1 MKGKSM
7 NETKAWYLSRTVWA
21 SIVTIVIACCSLS
34 AAPVPDID
42 EGAFVEALLQLA
54 TAIAGAV
61 ALFGR
66 LFAQKRIE

>member
-1 MKGKSM
+1 M

-34 AAPVPDID
+34 GAPLENLDEAAL
-42 EGAFVEALLQLA
+42 VEALLQVA
-54 TAIAGAV
+54 TAVAGIV

-66 LFAQKRIE
+66 LFAEKRIE